1 MRRLRSIFVFLG
13 AFVVLASLTSPGEND
28 VRTPYDESETL
39 PYENALPSPSTL
51 IEAQAHAHRLLRLFD
66 ALSDASSETGA
77 KQLLTPARLGCAAAA
92 ESLLILDCAL
102 RR

>member
-28 VRTPYDESETL
+28 VSTPYDESETL

-51 IEAQAHAHRLLRLFD
+51 IEAQAHSDRSLRRFD
-66 ALSDASSETGA
+66 WLSDASSETGA
-77 KQLLTPARLGCAAAA
+77 KHSFVIPARLGCAAAA
-92 ESLLILDCAL
+92 EPLFILDCA
-102 RR
+102 